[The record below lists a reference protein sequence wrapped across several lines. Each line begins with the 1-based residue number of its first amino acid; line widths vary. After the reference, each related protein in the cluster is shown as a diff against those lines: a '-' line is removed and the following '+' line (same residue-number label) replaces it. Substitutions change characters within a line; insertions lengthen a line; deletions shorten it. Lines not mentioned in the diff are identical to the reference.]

1 MDLAAYSDIATVLEE
16 HLDVRAVKSFE
27 DRIQSF
33 ADVGLKQLGLRRDDV
48 VFATAGDNTLLIF
61 DDPTTMHEFARI
73 VQEAAL
79 NHNRKKSVESA
90 KRWFRMGAATGVVM
104 VIAEE
109 RRIVGTTVARAVRL
123 EAAAETGEL
132 LIDTETYE
140 ALPEEIRKLY
150 GEKEVVPGKRNEQFA
165 VRRCVFIPRAD
176 CLGQVFAHPKS
187 ITPDNGIKIKSAD
200 TDLDEVNNLNHRKEP
215 VCAACAVCGKSYRS
229 RLSLRHTCNQCDM
242 PICVDCWFSKKVRT
256 CSKHGGEK
264 DVKAALK

>member
-16 HLDVRAVKSFE
+16 HLDVQAVKSFE

-61 DDPTTMHEFARI
+61 DNPAIMHQFARI

-79 NHNRKKSVESA
+79 NHNRKKCVESA
-90 KRWFRMGAATGVVM
+90 KRWFRMGAATGAVM

-132 LIDTETYE
+132 LIDTETYG
-140 ALPEEIRKLY
+140 ALPEDIKKFY
-150 GEKEVVPGKRNEQFA
+150 GEEEVVAGKRNESFT
-165 VRRCVFIPRAD
+165 VRRCIFIPQTD
-176 CLGQVFAHPKS
+176 CLVHDVAQPKS
-187 ITPDNGIKIKSAD
+187 TAPINAIKIKSPGKCP
-200 TDLDEVNNLNHRKEP
+200 DEVNHLNQVKKP
-215 VCAACAVCGKSYRS
+215 TCGVCVVCGKAYRS
-229 RLSLRHTCNQCDM
+229 ELSLRHTCTQCDM
-242 PICVDCWFSKKVRT
+242 PICVDCWFSKKVLT
-256 CSKHGGEK
+256 CLKHGGES
-264 DVKAALK
+264 DVKASLK